1 MTWTIET
8 GEPAV
13 EWVAGRLG
21 ASFPKGAA
29 ALVLAR
35 GGERVG
41 GAVFCGFTGRDVEAS
56 VAATATLAWPR
67 AFLARVGLYVFG
79 ELGCAR
85 MTVLTS
91 TTNARVMRLAPRL
104 GAVREG
110 VKRNYYGDGADAV
123 VFGILKEDW
132 PHGLR
137 SVTAA
142 RARSEG
148 DGGGPDADEQ
158 GNRDHPV
165 WAERDQ
171 PGDARRLPDLSPDRQ
186 LGRRHAAL

>member
-8 GEPAV
+8 GEAALA
-13 EWVAGRLG
+13 WVAARLG
-21 ASFPKGAA
+21 VSFPSGTTALALARDGKIFGAA
-29 ALVLAR
+29 A
-35 GGERVG
+35 
-41 GAVFCGFTGRDVEAS
+41 FCGFTGRDIDVS
-56 VAATATLAWPR
+56 VAAVHTLAWPR
-67 AFLARVGLYVFG
+67 AFLARVGSYVFG

-85 MTVLTS
+85 MTVLTRAG
-91 TTNARVMRLAPRL
+91 NHRVLALAPRL

-110 VKRNYYGDGADAV
+110 IKRNYYDDGADAV

-137 SVTAA
+137 SIPAA

-148 DGGGPDADEQ
+148 NGGGADADEQ
-158 GNRDHPV
+158 GNRDHSV

-171 PGDARRLPDLSPDRQ
+171 SGDA
-186 LGRRHAAL
+186 